1 MKKQQITFC
10 LVIKGAFFMRL
21 ERLTKVQVED
31 IYKNKMTVDFPKP
44 ELKPIEV
51 ILKAIDNDIYEPL
64 GLFDE
69 SKIIGYTFLVK
80 LGRDYLVDYLAV
92 NSDWRNK
99 GAGSEMVQLLG
110 DYLKDAGNVIGEVED
125 PDCAT
130 DDASKDIQTRRLNFY
145 FRNGCTDTG
154 LRVKCF
160 GVPFRI
166 LRVGQRQSE
175 DHDELWE
182 IYQEFY
188 RKVLPKEMFEK
199 NIQRGL

>member
-1 MKKQQITFC
+1 
-10 LVIKGAFFMRL
+10 MRL
-21 ERLTKVQVED
+21 ERLIKAQAED

-44 ELKPIEV
+44 ELKPLEV

-64 GLFDE
+64 GLFDD

-80 LGRDYLVDYLAV
+80 LGSDYLVDYLAV
-92 NSDWRNK
+92 NSDSRNK

-110 DYLKDAGNVIGEVED
+110 DYLKGAGNVIGEVED

-166 LRVGQRQSE
+166 LRVGQRESE
-175 DHDELWE
+175 NHDKLWE

-188 RKVLPKEMFEK
+188 RRVLPREMFEK
-199 NIQRGL
+199 NIRRSGSK